1 MSCMKVLSN
10 GMRLLISI
18 ITFYLFSVI
27 IFSVLLSPIC
37 LTKCLTNVIFI
48 ISSEV
53 EHRSVVLG
61 MAQLENK
68 PSLACAPPNIL
79 TEMPC
84 DSDNTGELN
93 DALIDDQVMVFPKWQ
108 ATCKY

>member
-1 MSCMKVLSN
+1 MYGSCVKWKATFDKYNHISFVSVSTFFLILS
-10 GMRLLISI
+10 S
-18 ITFYLFSVI
+18 
-27 IFSVLLSPIC
+27 IC
-37 LTKCLTNVIFI
+37 LTNGLFI
-48 ISSEV
+48 ICSEV

-68 PSLACAPPNIL
+68 PSLASAPANIL